1 MIFGSDF
8 GVSIRRV
15 EDRTYAVTP
24 PELRR
29 RTWGCIRT
37 VACAQIDMPEEDRAK
52 ILGLTT
58 ARLCWIDVE
67 ARLPRQMEERYGPA
81 IGSEDGAVD
90 LRWEMVPK
98 TKGDWLI
105 DSVVVLDSG
114 HKIADGEPAQVL
126 RHPAVVEA
134 YLGRAGMVKGGT

>member
-1 MIFGSDF
+1 VIFGSDF

-15 EDRTYAVTP
+15 EDRTYALMP
-24 PELRR
+24 PELRQ

-37 VACAQIDMPEEDRAK
+37 VACAHIDMPEADRGK

-58 ARLCWIDVE
+58 VRLCRIDVE
-67 ARLPRQMEERYGPA
+67 ARLRRQMEERYGPA
-81 IGSEDGAVD
+81 IGSEDGPVD
-90 LRWEMVPK
+90 LGWEMVPK

-126 RHPAVVEA
+126 RDPAVVEA
-134 YLGRAGMVKGGT
+134 YLGGAGMVKGGT

>member
-1 MIFGSDF
+1 
-8 GVSIRRV
+8 
-15 EDRTYAVTP
+15 
-24 PELRR
+24 
-29 RTWGCIRT
+29 
-37 VACAQIDMPEEDRAK
+37 
-52 ILGLTT
+52 
-58 ARLCWIDVE
+58 
-67 ARLPRQMEERYGPA
+67 
-81 IGSEDGAVD
+81 
-90 LRWEMVPK
+90 MVPK